1 MNKLIRHEFR
11 ENISLFINIILVIVV
26 TLEILYLGVGIIFSH
41 IGGIFD
47 KSLYR
52 EYEFCYVNSAD
63 NFEHIYEVLG
73 GEKITDTSGIG
84 SEFYGIWAEL
94 IFDQDHKL
102 YEEKDMNFS
111 LIQGRFFSDEEIIN
125 GKNVIMLSNKYL
137 YEHNLDYKVND
148 YIRIRNTDYKIVG
161 IYKSVSARIAIP
173 YNTVRN
179 KDGLEFG
186 SIYINVNE
194 KITKTEKK
202 QLISDIPDIQIE
214 IANKGE
220 INYQII
226 YSLIYAG
233 MVVVVDILCVCN
245 LIHLM
250 KVYNQNNRRKFEI
263 YKSLGASQ
271 KTLRTIKYAFLT
283 SGIIISVMISIPVY
297 IVGNGVLD
305 AII

>member
-1 MNKLIRHEFR
+1 MNKLIKYEFR
-11 ENISLFINIILVIVV
+11 ENISLFINIILVIVI

-47 KSLYR
+47 NKLYR
-52 EYEFCYVNSAD
+52 EYEFCYVNSSE

-73 GEKITDTSGIG
+73 SEKIVSTSGIG

-94 IFDQDHKL
+94 IFDDAHKQ

-148 YIRIRNTDYKIVG
+148 YIRIRNTEYKIVG

-173 YNTVRN
+173 YNTVKN

-186 SIYINVNE
+186 SLYINVNE
-194 KITKTEKK
+194 KITKSERK

-245 LIHLM
+245 LMYLM

-263 YKSLGASQ
+263 YKSLGASR
-271 KTLRTIKYAFLT
+271 KALRTIKYAFWT

-297 IVGNGVLD
+297 IVGKGVLG
-305 AII
+305 AIV